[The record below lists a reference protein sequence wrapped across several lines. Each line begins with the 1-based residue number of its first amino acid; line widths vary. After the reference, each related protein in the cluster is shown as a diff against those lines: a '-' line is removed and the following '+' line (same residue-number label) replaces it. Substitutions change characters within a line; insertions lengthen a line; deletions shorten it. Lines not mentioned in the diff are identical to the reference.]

1 MTDDQSAE
9 FAYTLGLICGEGS
22 FFVAI
27 SKDPRYRHGVCCTP
41 KFAMTM
47 GEYTETMLKR
57 QRDRYD
63 LGTVNES
70 SKGYQ
75 WVLSSRED
83 CHALRDLIDGYLERL
98 DGSEFSESPKFES
111 YQAWCDALEILQPG
125 TRLSKAD
132 VLELARIRTDI
143 NYVSSPSRLSV
154 EEIQDAVETA
164 HRGGDRN
171 GG

>member
-83 CHALRDLIDGYLERL
+83 CHALMRLINDYLQQV
-98 DGSEFSESPKFES
+98 DCPEFTQSPKYRS
-111 YQAWCDALEILQPG
+111 YQKWCDALEIFEPG
-125 TRLSKAD
+125 TRLSKAE
-132 VLELARIRTDI
+132 VLELAELRGEI
-143 NYVSSPSRLSV
+143 NYLSAPSHLGVKEIRSV
-154 EEIQDAVETA
+154 VEQA
-164 HRGGDRN
+164 HHD
-171 GG
+171 